1 MKRSLALFALLL
13 RDYLAAVRPLPTRAI
28 LTAIVLLGLVL
39 RVGWMVTEAPVISS
53 DGAEY
58 ARMAEHLLH
67 DHALVGNF
75 EGPEIIYG
83 PLYPVLIA
91 GTMLVIPNSETAA
104 HIVSLLSGTALI
116 AIVFLIAQYVYGRRT
131 AYICALLVAAHPLL
145 VALSGSVYNEAL
157 YLTVLMAV
165 VYWGLRALELQRRR
179 DCLLLGAC
187 LGLAYL
193 TRVEAFVYVAFFVAA
208 LLTASLL
215 RKKARA
221 AVIGSAIVVTA
232 FFVVASPYVAFFYN
246 HTGSLRLEAKWDMNY
261 TMDRNRLAGMSGAE
275 AEYGIEKDL
284 TMKGAMLA
292 PSEFADGTPYP
303 HTLVDKLRT
312 LVSMANY
319 NKWTVY
325 KDFLSSKMGSPILLG
340 LIVLGL
346 FRQPWS
352 NRRVEHEAVLLVMA
366 ASIAFVVL
374 TSGAA
379 GFRYFLPIVPLLL
392 LWAGKGIDELRH
404 WITRWELV
412 GSGRLSFPNLIAVTL
427 QLCAVA
433 PMIVLS
439 ARGVQKEGLFV
450 QQRSS
455 AALAARDAALW
466 LAHYEPGPKRIAVRH
481 AMIPYYAKGT
491 LIGLPYGDP
500 EATMRYV
507 AAKNVD
513 FIVLESAYPRLL
525 PTIGKW
531 IADGIPDA
539 RARLIYDRTNASGDR
554 VVIYRWQTGSGEDRH
569 PS

>member
-13 RDYLAAVRPLPTRAI
+13 RDYLAAVRPVPTRVI

-39 RVGWMVTEAPVISS
+39 RIGWMVTDAPVISS

-116 AIVFLIAQYVYGRRT
+116 AIVFLIAHYVYGRQT
-131 AYICALLVAAHPLL
+131 AYICAPLVAAHPLL

-179 DCLLLGAC
+179 DCLLLGIC

-193 TRVEAFVYVAFFVAA
+193 TRVEAFVYVPFFVAA

-221 AVIGSAIVVTA
+221 AVIGSAIVVAA
-232 FFVVASPYVAFFYN
+232 FFVLASPYVAFLYN

-261 TMDRNRLAGMSGAE
+261 TMARNRLAGMSDTE

-284 TMKGAMLA
+284 TIKGPMLA
-292 PSEFADGTPYP
+292 PSEFADGTPYS
-303 HTLVDKLRT
+303 HTLMDKLRT

-352 NRRVEHEAVLLVMA
+352 NRRVEHEAVFLVMA
-366 ASIAFVVL
+366 ASITFIVL
-374 TSGAA
+374 AA
-379 GFRYFLPIVPLLL
+379 PAAAFRYFLAIMPLLL

-439 ARGVQKEGLFV
+439 ARGVQKERFFV
-450 QQRSS
+450 AERSS
-455 AALAARDAALW
+455 TALAARDAALW
-466 LAHYEPGPKRIAVRH
+466 LAHYQPGPKRIAVRY
-481 AMIPYYAKGT
+481 ALIPYYAKGT
-491 LIGLPYGDP
+491 LIGLPYADP
-500 EATMRYV
+500 ETTIRYV

-539 RARLIYDRTNASGDR
+539 RARLIYDRTNASDDR
-554 VVIYRWQTGSGEDRH
+554 VVIYRWQTGSGG
-569 PS
+569 

>member
-1 MKRSLALFALLL
+1 
-13 RDYLAAVRPLPTRAI
+13 
-28 LTAIVLLGLVL
+28 
-39 RVGWMVTEAPVISS
+39 MVTEAPVISS

-116 AIVFLIAQYVYGRRT
+116 AIVFLIAQYVYGRQT
-131 AYICALLVAAHPLL
+131 AYICALLVATHPLL

-179 DCLLLGAC
+179 DCLLLSVC

-193 TRVEAFVYVAFFVAA
+193 ARVEAFVYVPFFVAA

-221 AVIGSAIVVTA
+221 AVIGSAIVVAA
-232 FFVVASPYVAFFYN
+232 FFVLASPYVAFFYN
-246 HTGSLRLEAKWDMNY
+246 HTGSLRLQAKWDMNY
-261 TMDRNRLAGMSGAE
+261 TMERNRLAGMSGIE

-284 TMKGAMLA
+284 RMKGAMLA
-292 PSEFADGTPYP
+292 PSEFADGTPYS

-312 LVSMANY
+312 LASMANY

-325 KDFLSSKMGSPILLG
+325 DDFLSSKIGSPILLG

-346 FRQPWS
+346 FRQAWT

-366 ASIAFVVL
+366 ASIAFIVL

-379 GFRYFLPIVPLLL
+379 EFRYFLPIVPLLL

-404 WITRWELV
+404 WITGWELL
-412 GSGRLSFPNLIAVTL
+412 GSGRLPFPNPIAVTL
-427 QLCAVA
+427 QLCAIV

-439 ARGVQKEGLFV
+439 ARGVQKESLFV
-450 QQRSS
+450 AEHSS
-455 AALAARDAALW
+455 TALAVRDAALW
-466 LAHYEPGPKRIAVRH
+466 LADYQPGPKRIAVRY
-481 AMIPYYAKGT
+481 AVIPYYAKGT

-500 EATMRYV
+500 DATMRYI

-513 FIVLESAYPRLL
+513 FIVLESEYPRQL
-525 PTIGKW
+525 PTIGEW
-531 IADGIPDA
+531 IAHGIPDA
-539 RARLIYDRTNASGDR
+539 HARLVYDQTNASGDR
-554 VVIYRWQTGSGEDRH
+554 VVIYRWQTGSGE
-569 PS
+569 